1 MRRSPLLSHELGGG
15 SLLIVCRLEELCS
28 LVLGVGALH
37 SLSNEMKTYQKVN
50 EVSSRKIFFSQNY
63 LGERSFLVAEDE
75 VEGCACLVEG

>member
-1 MRRSPLLSHELGGG
+1 M
-15 SLLIVCRLEELCS
+15 
-28 LVLGVGALH
+28 LGVGALH